1 MIALDGM
8 RHLRLLWLNRTTIT
22 GAGLMYLQDHVRL
35 ENLSKHGC
43 YGIQCGTPTN
53 GAPELQDRRRPV
65 INRRPR
71 GKTQWSGA

>member
-35 ENLSKHGC
+35 ENLWLDQTSVNDANFAH
-43 YGIQCGTPTN
+43 
-53 GAPELQDRRRPV
+53 
-65 INRRPR
+65 PR
-71 GKTQWSGA
+71 DLSGLRHLN